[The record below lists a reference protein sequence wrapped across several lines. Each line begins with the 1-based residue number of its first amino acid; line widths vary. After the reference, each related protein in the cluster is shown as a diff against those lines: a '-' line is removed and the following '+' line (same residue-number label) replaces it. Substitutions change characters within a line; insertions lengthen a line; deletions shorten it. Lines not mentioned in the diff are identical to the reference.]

1 MTNALSLLLQ
11 SDVKD
16 FAAISRIIS
25 STLQIL
31 EDIGDDFNSIHLK
44 SFNKSAEI
52 IGTIESYEKQNIV
65 SSSTWI
71 KRSRQDYTDAHE
83 EFQVKVVQPF
93 IIALTKEMKDL
104 FDLTNLSVLNS
115 FLNLDLQG
123 LPSTESTEF
132 PTYDEHRIKE
142 L

>member
-16 FAAISRIIS
+16 FAAISRIVS

-83 EFQVKVVQPF
+83 EFQEKVVQPF

-123 LPSTESTEF
+123 LPSMESTEF
-132 PTYDEHRIKE
+132 PTYGEHKIKE

>member
-16 FAAISRIIS
+16 FAAISRIVS

-31 EDIGDDFNSIHLK
+31 EHIGDDFNSIHLK
-44 SFNKSAEI
+44 SFKSAEI

-65 SSSTWI
+65 SSGTWI

-83 EFQVKVVQPF
+83 EFQEKVVQPF

-132 PTYDEHRIKE
+132 PTYGEHKIKE